1 MRPECWRDVLWLEM
15 CSCEVSR
22 CVPALVSSPGAP
34 PLWTQDMAGAEHGR
48 HLLSS
53 STLLEDSYHSQ
64 LLVSCWQLLSHVW
77 WARIYVLH
85 LCLEDENKWI
95 WEKIMIMSGS
105 NRCQQK
111 YFLFAK
117 SERILHH
124 NLWTLLEEISCL
136 VLASPNGSEGRRLQW
151 FQEFLLQ
158 VERISAATDHLYCT
172 ICEPWTILSHGHVMV
187 NRSEGIVVYYSS
199 QWYCL
204 RGYYWDESW
213 SRGLSSVTKLELV
226 SRSGEDTTA

>member
-1 MRPECWRDVLWLEM
+1 
-15 CSCEVSR
+15 
-22 CVPALVSSPGAP
+22 
-34 PLWTQDMAGAEHGR
+34 MAGAEHGR

-117 SERILHH
+117 SERILQRR
-124 NLWTLLEEISCL
+124 SL
-136 VLASPNGSEGRRLQW
+136 VSGLREDNYLQG
-151 FQEFLLQ
+151 FQVFLLQ

>member
-64 LLVSCWQLLSHVW
+64 LLMSCWQLLSHVW

-136 VLASPNGSEGRRLQW
+136 VLASLNGAEGRRLSAGISRIFTAGWEDFCSHWSFVLYYLWALDNIVTWSCYGQQIW
-151 FQEFLLQ
+151 GNCCLLQ
-158 VERISAATDHLYCT
+158 FSMVLFARIL
-172 ICEPWTILSHGHVMV
+172 
-187 NRSEGIVVYYSS
+187 
-199 QWYCL
+199 L
-204 RGYYWDESW
+204 RW
-213 SRGLSSVTKLELV
+213 ELV
-226 SRSGEDTTA
+226 TRFVISY